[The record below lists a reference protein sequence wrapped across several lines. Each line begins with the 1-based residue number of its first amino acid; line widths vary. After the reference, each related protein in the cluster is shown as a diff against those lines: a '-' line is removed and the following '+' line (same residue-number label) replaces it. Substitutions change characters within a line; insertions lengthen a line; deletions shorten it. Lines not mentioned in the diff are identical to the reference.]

1 MSRVKGDKKKI
12 SGTTEEKSVKSAEIE
27 TPKPVTAISYDRNQA
42 KITITGVPD
51 RPGIAS
57 SIFKPLGDS
66 GISVDMI
73 VQNISQDGLTDIT
86 FTVKRQDLQKAI
98 SILEPIVQKMGF
110 KDIKYDDKIA
120 KVSIVGIGM
129 RDRPGV
135 AGKMFETLAK
145 ANINIEMI
153 STSEIKISCVIK
165 EKFVELAVRELHE
178 AFELDK

>member
-1 MSRVKGDKKKI
+1 MGKKRISRRSGDRR
-12 SGTTEEKSVKSAEIE
+12 SQRSAEIE
-27 TPKPVTAISYDRNQA
+27 ATRPVTAVSYDRNQA
-42 KITITGVPD
+42 KITIIGVPD

-57 SIFKPLGDS
+57 SIFKPLGDA

-73 VQNISQDGLTDIT
+73 VQNVSQDELTDIT

-98 SILEPIVQKMGF
+98 SILEPVVKKMGF
-110 KDIKYDDKIA
+110 KDLRYDDKIA

-178 AFELDK
+178 AFGLERERL